1 MCVSLL
7 LICAIAIDMSPRD
20 SMSALRLLSTAP
32 WPVAWRLA
40 SSAPPMFIEPA
51 PRPPLKISACSRLV
65 MVLAPMFRVLRAA
78 IVPALVAPLSVSAS
92 LSNVPTAMEMSL
104 P

>member
-1 MCVSLL
+1 
-7 LICAIAIDMSPRD
+7 MSPID

-32 WPVAWRLA
+32 WPVALRLA

-51 PRPPLKISACSRLV
+51 PRPPLKISACSRLL
-65 MVLAPMFRVLRAA
+65 MVPAPMSRVSRAA
-78 IVPALVAPLSVSAS
+78 MVPALVTPLAVSAS
-92 LSNVPTAMEMSL
+92 LLSVPAAMEIAS